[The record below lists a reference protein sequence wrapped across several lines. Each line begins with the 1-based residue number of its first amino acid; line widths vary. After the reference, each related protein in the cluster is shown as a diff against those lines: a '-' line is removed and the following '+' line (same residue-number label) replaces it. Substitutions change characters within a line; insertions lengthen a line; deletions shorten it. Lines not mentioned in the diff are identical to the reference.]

1 MTWGST
7 PTALP
12 WDQGITWRTEI
23 VSAVSGFLSLDVDFV
38 TNKVLRARSNDTEED
53 LITSYIQAAEELY
66 EHETG
71 YSLAPK
77 RLAMHLSGAP
87 SGGWIELQS
96 PPVRGV
102 VSISYYDGD
111 GVSQEYDGSPHEWSL
126 VTGGRYSVPMVQL
139 GVSQQWPTLQDR
151 RDALTVTYDVGYLT
165 PAEVPAMVKTGLAL
179 VVGELYKNPD
189 LSNADGQVANL
200 LKLERFWKKRY

>member
-12 WDQGITWRTEI
+12 WDQGIKWRTEV
-23 VSAVSGFLSLDVDFV
+23 VSVVTGFLSLDVDFV
-38 TNKVLRARSNDTEED
+38 TNRVLRARSNDIEED
-53 LITSYIQAAEELY
+53 LITSYIKAAEELY

-71 YSLAPK
+71 YSLTPK

-87 SGGWIELQS
+87 TGGWIELQS

-102 VSISYYDGD
+102 ASISYYDGD

-165 PAEVPAMVKTGLAL
+165 PAEIPAMVKLGLAVAVL
-179 VVGELYKNPD
+179 DVYDNPD
-189 LSNADGQVANL
+189 NPKPSEKAKN
-200 LKLERFWKKRY
+200 FWKKLY